1 MIFELFE
8 LDSLKRH
15 IRFDPD
21 LHQLDLNRSGTRH
34 NDLQSAGVERCL
46 LKTAEALH
54 SAQRSFINLT
64 AKQTPENKL
73 STQSLLVSWIR
84 MHFLELLTALGS
96 FRRENS
102 FRVKGLYRR
111 RTVASGASIWPGK
124 YHWGKRKEYSTS
136 ITAINVMKPKP
147 KILDFIKLGCLLWMS
162 AHFWARGWIRM
173 RPFGWR
179 KSQNTVGKCIW
190 EENGKWS
197 LMAAI
202 IMNWLHIVHK
212 NRTKLTGQCCGCD
225 VGADC
230 CISGSLWQ
238 VQTEVRLKFFPVRK
252 QRC

>member
-1 MIFELFE
+1 MICELFE
-8 LDSLKRH
+8 LNSLKRH
-15 IRFDPD
+15 IWFDPD

-102 FRVKGLYRR
+102 FRVTGLYWK

-124 YHWGKRKEYSTS
+124 YHWGKRGKNCVHIAVFNTNHNNKCDETK
-136 ITAINVMKPKP
+136 TK
-147 KILDFIKLGCLLWMS
+147 DFRLYQTGMFVVDVCTFLSLGL
-162 AHFWARGWIRM
+162 
-173 RPFGWR
+173 PFGWR
-179 KSQNTVGKCIW
+179 KSQNTVGKWIW

-197 LMAAI
+197 LMVAI
-202 IMNWLHIVHK
+202 IMNWQHNVHE
-212 NRTKLTGQCCGCD
+212 NRTKQSGQRCGCD

-238 VQTEVRLKFFPVRK
+238 VQTEVRLKFYS
-252 QRC
+252 CS